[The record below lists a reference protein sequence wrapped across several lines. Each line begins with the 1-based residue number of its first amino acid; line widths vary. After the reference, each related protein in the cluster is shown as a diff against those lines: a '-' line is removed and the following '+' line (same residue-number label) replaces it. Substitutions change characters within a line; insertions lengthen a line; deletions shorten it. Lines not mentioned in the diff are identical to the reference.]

1 MTRPA
6 PTASARFAAIID
18 HEIDRIMDQA
28 LADRRDQ
35 RAATRHTMA
44 AYHTGQ
50 LVALAALRAKITGKE
65 PTI

>member
-28 LADRRDQ
+28 LAD
-35 RAATRHTMA
+35 
-44 AYHTGQ
+44 
-50 LVALAALRAKITGKE
+50 
-65 PTI
+65 